1 MSAPD
6 EGMLTAQERAALASL
21 EARAAAD
28 DPRLADHLRGL
39 RSPKKRLRPVPKP
52 GLSSVATAVARIWL
66 SLHPAVWG
74 PLLTLVGLALVLLG
88 VAASLALS
96 LTGVAVAATGLGL
109 LARLVAAR
117 VEWLRQE
124 QTRLRASSPPE

>member
-39 RSPKKRLRPVPKP
+39 RSKERLRALPKP
-52 GLSSVATAVARIWL
+52 DVSRFSATVSSTWASMRPL
-66 SLHPAVWG
+66 VWG
-74 PLLTLVGLALVLLG
+74 PLLTVVGLVAVVFGLG
-88 VAASLALS
+88 VSLILS
-96 LTGVAVAATGLGL
+96 VVGVIVTATGLGF
-109 LARLVAAR
+109 LVQVGAAR
-117 VEWLRQE
+117 VALLREE
-124 QTRLRASSPPE
+124 QTRLKAGSSPE